1 MLACRGLHTEDH
13 TAARERLRWTRGP
26 LLYFLLAAFD
36 VLTVSASLYLNHRIM
51 SIYLGSVAANQ
62 EWATR
67 MEHYAALAGL
77 AADVNAPGNDVFDS
91 HDVPAESARMDSAL
105 AAFRERIA
113 VLRIGLE
120 DYVAAEEAEP
130 LLTRMSQIDR
140 AMDEMVVESRL
151 IFSHFAEGRSSLA
164 GERMATM
171 DRKYARLLTEL
182 RELSASVA
190 AIQRRHFD
198 EQTAAAGAL
207 QRFEYVIA
215 GLILLMVCAA
225 TFYGL
230 RLTRQTAQAARERSD
245 QLAEL
250 EAAGTSLRNAH
261 AELESRVKER
271 TRELRESEAALRR
284 AADEWQRT
292 FEAIDS
298 PLLLLDREGRTL
310 RLNRAASERANGAD
324 ADVSGQPVS
333 SLGDGEPWNAASH
346 VLREVLATRAS
357 VTVQARDDASGK
369 SFEVTGNFVPDAG
382 GDNAERVIIVARDI
396 SRIIELQEGIRR
408 EERMS
413 AMGSLVAGV
422 AHEVRNPL
430 FGISSTLD
438 AFAARYGETE
448 AFQKYLRV
456 LRVEVERL
464 GSLMRDLL
472 DYGKPSRLEV
482 AEVDFE
488 TLAEDAAH
496 LCEGLAAKL
505 GVRVVKRGP
514 WRVGRIPM
522 DRARM
527 LQALEN
533 VIVNA
538 IQHSPRGAEVVL
550 DGGVVQQAEPQWVWC
565 SVRDHGPGFRAG
577 DLPHV
582 FEPFF
587 TRRSGGT
594 GLGLSIAQRVVAQ
607 HGGTLLATNHSDG
620 GALVTLQ
627 IPVGERVGLA

>member
-1 MLACRGLHTEDH
+1 MLACRKLDAEDH

-26 LLYFLLAAFD
+26 VLYFLLAAFD

-51 SIYLGSVAANQ
+51 SIYVGSVAANQ

-77 AADVNAPGNDVFDS
+77 AAEVNAPGNDVFDS

-105 AAFRERIA
+105 AAFRKRIA

-120 DYVAAEEAEP
+120 DYVAAEEGEP
-130 LLTRMSQIDR
+130 LLTRMSLIDR
-140 AMDEMVVESRL
+140 AMDEMVAESRL

-190 AIQRRHFD
+190 TIQRRHFD
-198 EQTAAAGAL
+198 EQMAAAGAL

-230 RLTRQTAQAARERSD
+230 RLARQTAQDARERSH

-250 EAAGTSLRNAH
+250 EVAGTSLRHAH

-271 TRELRESEAALRR
+271 TRALRESEAALRR

-292 FEAIDS
+292 FEAIES

-310 RLNRAASERANGAD
+310 RLNRAASERVSGAD
-324 ADVSGQPVS
+324 SDVAGRPVA

-357 VTVQARDDASGK
+357 VTLQARDDTSGK

-382 GDNAERVIIVARDI
+382 GNDAERVIIVARDI

-448 AFQKYLRV
+448 AFQKYLSV
-456 LRVEVERL
+456 LRHEVERL

-488 TLAEDAAH
+488 TLAEDAVH

-505 GVRVVKRGP
+505 GVRVVKHGP

-538 IQHSPRGAEVVL
+538 IQHSPRGSEVVV
-550 DGGVVQQAEPQWVWC
+550 DGGVAQEAEPHWVWC
-565 SVRDHGPGFRAG
+565 SVRDHGAGFRAA

-594 GLGLSIAQRVVAQ
+594 GLGLSIAQRVVTQ
-607 HGGTLLATNHSDG
+607 HGGTLLAGNHSDG
-620 GALVTLQ
+620 GAIVTLHV
-627 IPVGERVGLA
+627 PPGERLGLA